1 MRMHLRASAT
11 AACSHGDGDAP
22 GAARTVAMKKETERL
37 QGREIRGGERPE
49 EI

>member
-11 AACSHGDGDAP
+11 TACSHGDRDGS
-22 GAARTVAMKKETERL
+22 GEARTAAMKKETERL
-37 QGREIRGGERPE
+37 QAREIRDGGRRE